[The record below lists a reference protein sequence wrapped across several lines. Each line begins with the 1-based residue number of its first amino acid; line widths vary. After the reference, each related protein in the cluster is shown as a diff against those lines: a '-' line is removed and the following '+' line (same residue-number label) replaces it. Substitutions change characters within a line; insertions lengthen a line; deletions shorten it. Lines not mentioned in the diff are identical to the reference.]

1 MNVMKRLLTVTIITL
16 LSITLFGQAKKPT
29 IMVVPSDQY
38 CISKGYKMEF
48 ESMGTKQ
55 VLPDYKAAMQNDPEL
70 RLVITKMG
78 NIMAQRG
85 FPLKDL
91 EMELKNLEREA
102 AESAM
107 LSSSTS
113 GAEMAESP
121 IDILKRTA
129 NADIIMDLSFEVKRQ
144 GPEKLI
150 TFNLRGLDSYTSK
163 QIAGAAGQG
172 RPSSS
177 AGSDL
182 LLEEAVLSHMD
193 GFNALLMSHFDD
205 MFANGREIKV
215 MVRVWNNWSD
225 GNLESNFT
233 DANGEELELLEHI
246 ENWFFDN
253 TVQKRFSLS
262 SATENVMR
270 LEQVRI
276 PMMETDSRGRERAV
290 DARRFVSGLS
300 RYLKDNFQIDSK
312 IYMRGLGEAWLIVG
326 EK

>member
-1 MNVMKRLLTVTIITL
+1 MKKLFGILVLSAISVTL
-16 LSITLFGQAKKPT
+16 LGQARKPT

-48 ESMGTKQ
+48 ESMGAKQ
-55 VLPDYKAAMQNDPEL
+55 TLPDYKAAMQNDANL

-78 NIMAQRG
+78 EIMANRG

-107 LSSSTS
+107 LTSSSS
-113 GAEMAESP
+113 GSEMAESP
-121 IDILKRTA
+121 IDMLKRTA
-129 NADIIMDLSFEVKRQ
+129 KADIIMDLSYEIKRQ
-144 GPEKLI
+144 GPNSYI
-150 TFNLRGLDSYTSK
+150 TFNLRGLDAYTSK
-163 QIAGAAGQG
+163 QVSGAAGTG
-172 RPSSS
+172 APSSS
-177 AGSDL
+177 AAPEL

-193 GFNALLMSHFDD
+193 GFNAGLQRHFDD

-215 MVRVWNNWSD
+215 MVRRWASWYD
-225 GNLESNFT
+225 NLESYYT
-233 DANGEELELLEHI
+233 YDGEELELLEHI

-262 SATENVMR
+262 DASENMMR

-276 PMMETDSRGRERAV
+276 PMMTVDNRGRERAV
-290 DARRFVSGLS
+290 DARSFLSGLS
-300 RYLKDNFQIDSK
+300 RHLRDNFQIDSK
-312 IYMRGLGEAWLIVG
+312 IYLRGLGEAWLIVG